1 MNILDYID
9 WRGDLTFAA
18 APLNEVDNLIFAK
31 LSYLDL
37 RGLVPE
43 DFAGAVSLRNL
54 REAYRREGRVPLSPN
69 SSDPGPLLD
78 KAAASARFGGVLLR
92 GFRSRTDREDQSQFA
107 AVTFCPEAG
116 PACVTFR
123 GTDNSLVG
131 WREDFNFSF
140 LPHTPG
146 QAEAARYLSYAGA
159 ALSGPLVVC
168 GHSKGGNFAVYAAAF
183 CAPQLRERIVKVYSD
198 DGPGFHRS
206 IAESAEYAAVL
217 PKVQKLLPETS
228 LVGILLTDRESRKVV
243 RSEAKGIKQHDP
255 YTWQVLGPAF
265 VPADASFASVF
276 MDETLERWIGG
287 LEDEQRAMVVS
298 AIFDTLE
305 ASGVD
310 TMAELNANRWLSYN
324 AIWKAVRGLDPKV
337 VSGVGGALKEL
348 AAASTDVLWNETR
361 RAFERL
367 DPTRLL
373 RGNTTKTEEKT

>member
-9 WRGDLTFAA
+9 WRGDLPFSA
-18 APLNEVDNLIFAK
+18 APLNEVDNLIFSK
-31 LSYLDL
+31 LVYLDL
-37 RGLVPE
+37 RDLVSQEFTTPVTLR
-43 DFAGAVSLRNL
+43 AV
-54 REAYRREGRVPLSPN
+54 REAYRAQDRAPMSPN

-78 KAAASARFGGVLLR
+78 RAADSARFGGVVLR
-92 GFRSRTDREDQSQFA
+92 AFRSRTDREDQSQFA
-107 AVTFCPEAG
+107 AVAFCPETG
-116 PACVTFR
+116 PVYVAFR

-140 LPHTPG
+140 LPQTPG
-146 QAEAARYLSYAGA
+146 QSEAARYVTETAA
-159 ALSGPLVVC
+159 ALPGPLILG
-168 GHSKGGNFAVYAAAF
+168 GHSKGGNFAVYAGAF
-183 CAPQLRERIVKVYSD
+183 CAPAARERIEKVYSN
-198 DGPGFHRS
+198 DGPGFHRAVVDS
-206 IAESAEYAAVL
+206 EEYAALL
-217 PKVQKLLPETS
+217 PKVEKLLPETS
-228 LVGILLTDRESRKVV
+228 LVGILLTDRERKTVV
-243 RSEAKGIKQHDP
+243 RSDGKGIRQHDP

-337 VSGVGGALKEL
+337 AAGVGGALKEL

-373 RGNTTKTEEKT
+373 RGNTTKTEENP

>member
-9 WRGDLTFAA
+9 WRGDLSFAA
-18 APLNEVDNLIFAK
+18 APLGEGGNLIFAK

-43 DFAGAVSLRNL
+43 DFAGAVTLRAL
-54 REAYRREGRVPLSPN
+54 REAYRREGRLPLSPN

-116 PACVTFR
+116 PACVAFR
-123 GTDNSLVG
+123 GTDNSIVG

-183 CAPQLRERIVKVYSD
+183 CTPQLRERIVKVYSD

-206 IAESAEYAAVL
+206 IADSAEYAAVL

-228 LVGILLTDRESRKVV
+228 LVGILLTDRESRKVI
-243 RSEAKGIKQHDP
+243 RSEAKGLKQHDP
-255 YTWQVLGPAF
+255 LSWQVQGPAF

-287 LEDEQRAMVVS
+287 LEDEERATVVS
-298 AIFDTLE
+298 AIFDSLDAAGVETL
-305 ASGVD
+305 
-310 TMAELNANRWLSYN
+310 TELNSKRWVSYN
-324 AIWKAVRGLDPKV
+324 AILRAVRGLDPKV
-337 VSGVGGALKEL
+337 VSGVGNALKEL
-348 AAASTDVLWNETR
+348 AAAGGDVLWNETR
-361 RAFERL
+361 KVFEKL
-367 DPTRLL
+367 DPARLL
-373 RGNTTKTEEKT
+373 RGGDTTKTEE